1 MVFAMIN
8 RVGEYENNTYDYNK
22 LKTPQTSGG
31 EEKFSLDYQGEDQVS
46 SSKKGKD
53 DDKTSEV
60 SDTSVRMQK
69 SGVTLELS
77 NANAQSDTEKT
88 AEGESPSTG
97 GVGTFLIGLQNVF
110 QKILQAMR
118 DVFYK
123 IWNDPQPAEVSAE
136 KTENMDSS
144 GIAAEKAE
152 SIGLPA
158 QESEEVSEADKEEE
172 IQKYLHSGDLDQVMN
187 LLTDHGKKS
196 VAKNSSLLT
205 YYDRQGRLTEINPSD
220 RERIMHGDRHVR
232 KL

>member
-1 MVFAMIN
+1 MID
-8 RVGEYENNTYDYNK
+8 RVGEYEKNTYDYNK

-31 EEKFSLDYQGEDQVS
+31 EEKFSLNYQGEDQVS
-46 SSKKGKD
+46 SSKKEKD
-53 DDKTSEV
+53 DDGTSEV
-60 SDTSVRMQK
+60 GDKSVRMQK

-77 NANAQSDTEKT
+77 NANAQSDTEKS

-97 GVGTFLIGLQNVF
+97 GAGTFLTGLQNVF
-110 QKILQAMR
+110 QKILQTVR

-123 IWNDPQPAEVSAE
+123 IWNDPQPAETAELSAE
-136 KTENMDSS
+136 KTENMDNS

-152 SIGLPA
+152 STGLPA

>member
-1 MVFAMIN
+1 MIN
-8 RVGEYENNTYDYNK
+8 RVGEYEKNTYDYNK
-22 LKTPQTSGG
+22 LKTPQSSGG

-46 SSKKGKD
+46 SSKKEKD
-53 DDKTSEV
+53 DDKTSEA
-60 SDTSVRMQK
+60 SDKNVRMQK
-69 SGVTLELS
+69 SGVTLEIS
-77 NANAQSDTEKT
+77 HANAQGDTEKA
-88 AEGESPSTG
+88 AEGENVSTG
-97 GVGTFLIGLQNVF
+97 GVGTFLTGLQNVF
-110 QKILQAMR
+110 RKILQTVR

-123 IWNDPQPAEVSAE
+123 IWNDPQPAETAELSAE
-136 KTENMDSS
+136 KTENTDSS
-144 GIAAEKAE
+144 GIEAEKAE
-152 SIGLPA
+152 STGLPVR
-158 QESEEVSEADKEEE
+158 ESEEISEADKAEE